1 MRSLLDLVFP
11 LRCAGCGR
19 GEWPFC
25 SVCREALAPI
35 TPPVCARCGRP
46 WVEAVARCRDCPP
59 APIASARAPFLYEG
73 PVRSALYR
81 LKFSGWR
88 AVAQALGAAMAAID
102 DSGAAAVTWVPLGRR
117 RRAERGYDQ
126 SRALAQVVGSR
137 LGVPVLPLLRRVAE
151 TDPQARRAA
160 RDRRL
165 AMRGAFE
172 VRARPPPGRLLLV
185 DDVLTTGATAAE
197 CAAALRRAGTE
208 SVSLLTAARAV
219 AGPVPARCYAREDS
233 RLGLWLPG
241 DHPR

>member
-19 GEWPFC
+19 GGWPFC
-25 SVCREALAPI
+25 PACRDAMAPI
-35 TPPVCARCGRP
+35 TPPMCSRCGRP
-46 WVEAVARCRDCPP
+46 WLEPVARCRDCPP
-59 APIASARAPFLYEG
+59 AAVATARAPFLYEG

-88 AVAQALGAAMAAID
+88 AVAQALGAAMAAVD
-102 DSGAAAVTWVPLGRR
+102 DSQAVAVTWVPLGRR

-126 SRALAQVVGSR
+126 SRALARVVGSR
-137 LGVPVLPLLRRVAE
+137 LGVPVVPLLRRVSE
-151 TDPQARRAA
+151 TDPQARRSA

-172 VRARPPPGRLLLV
+172 LRARPPPGHLLLV

-197 CAAALRRAGTE
+197 CATVLRSAGAR

-219 AGPVPARCYAREDS
+219 AGPVPARCYARDDS
-233 RLGLWLPG
+233 RPGLWLPG